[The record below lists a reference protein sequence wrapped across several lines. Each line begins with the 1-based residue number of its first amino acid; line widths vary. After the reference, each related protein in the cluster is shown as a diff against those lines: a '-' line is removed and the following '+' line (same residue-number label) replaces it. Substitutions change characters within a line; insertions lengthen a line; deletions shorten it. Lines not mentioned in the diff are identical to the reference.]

1 MSSLNQLPLILE
13 MGALELNFQG
23 TPQQFADAIVARMRV
38 VSQQALALFAAGA
51 TEPAY
56 NVGPWL
62 DQSSTI
68 GIWKGF
74 SNVTGNYQ
82 PLPVADVTLK
92 YILSS
97 TEPNPSLFQ
106 LWVKLSPAGEGLGV
120 YTYYNGA
127 WRDVYASVIATLQ
140 AAIAAVIPTTGPA
153 GEVLTSAGPGVP
165 PIWSR
170 DVYPGMMVPYGGAT
184 SPNVR
189 FHLADGSLKLIDG
202 DTQLFNAYGT
212 IWGGDG
218 ITTFGLPDYRGRGF
232 VGVGTSPDAVG
243 ATPWAVGQKKG
254 AETHLLTTPELP
266 ITTGNISTQR
276 IVADGNVAN
285 AGGGIMGFASGS
297 LKALEP
303 FGGDQ
308 PHNNV
313 QPSAGCNVLIYR
325 Y

>member
-13 MGALELNFQG
+13 MGALPLNFQG
-23 TPQQFADAIVARMRV
+23 TPQQFADAIVERMRV

-62 DQSSTI
+62 DQSNTI

-82 PLPVADVTLK
+82 PLPLADVSLK

-97 TEPNPSLFQ
+97 TEPNPSIFQ

-140 AAIAAVIPTTGPA
+140 AAIAAILPAAGPD
-153 GEVLTSAGPGVP
+153 GTVLTSAGPGNPPVWANQFFPGVVIDYAGSAVP
-165 PIWSR
+165 VGLPWL
-170 DVYPGMMVPYGGAT
+170 
-184 SPNVR
+184 
-189 FHLADGSLKLIDG
+189 FCDGSLKNPL
-202 DTQLFNAYGT
+202 TYPNLFNAIGT
-212 IWGGDG
+212 QFGGDG
-218 ITTFGLPDYRGRGF
+218 ITTFGVPDCRGRGRA
-232 VGVGTSPDAVG
+232 GVGTGTAPG
-243 ATPWAVGQKKG
+243 ATPWSLGQLRG
-254 AETHLLTTPELP
+254 AETHQLTTPELP
-266 ITTGNISTQR
+266 ITTGNINTQR

-285 AGGGIMGFASGS
+285 PGGGIMGIGTGT

-308 PHNNV
+308 PHNNIS
-313 QPSAGCNVLIYR
+313 PMIGMNAIIR